1 MTHFAVTAVGADRP
15 GIVAAV
21 TGAFAGLGG
30 NLEDSSMTILRGQ
43 FAMMLVVDAPAG
55 VGAGELEAALAGPA
69 TDLDLVVTVRPAP
82 QSEAPQSA
90 APQSEAAQS
99 EQAQSEQAQSEA
111 ADDATD
117 GAGSWTVSVYGA
129 DHPGI
134 VHGMASLLAERSVN
148 IVDLSTRMVGTPES
162 PVYTMVLEVTLPRG
176 AHPHDLERDL
186 LAKAAE
192 LGVTCRLH
200 PSEADIL

>member
-1 MTHFAVTAVGADRP
+1 MAHFAVTAVGADRP

-21 TGAFAGLGG
+21 TGAFAGHGC

-55 VGAGELEAALAGPA
+55 VGVGELEAALAGPA
-69 TDLDLVVTVRPAP
+69 ADLDLVVTVRAAGEPA
-82 QSEAPQSA
+82 A
-90 APQSEAAQS
+90 AGPD
-99 EQAQSEQAQSEA
+99 
-111 ADDATD
+111 AD
-117 GAGSWTVSVYGA
+117 SWTVSVYGA

-134 VHGMASLLAERSVN
+134 VHGVAALLAARSVN
-148 IVDLSTRMVGTPES
+148 IVDLSTRVVGTPES
-162 PVYTMVLEVTLPRG
+162 PVYTMILEVTLPPG
-176 AHPHDLERDL
+176 GHPHQLQADLE
-186 LAKAAE
+186 ATAGE

>member
-21 TGAFAGLGG
+21 TGVFAEQGC

-43 FAMMLVVDAPAG
+43 FAKMLVVDAPAG
-55 VGAGELEAALAGPA
+55 VDAGQLEAALAGPA
-69 TDLDLVVTVRPAP
+69 ADLDLVVTVRPAP
-82 QSEAPQSA
+82 EPVPGSA
-90 APQSEAAQS
+90 S
-99 EQAQSEQAQSEA
+99 
-111 ADDATD
+111 ADEEV
-117 GAGSWTVSVYGA
+117 SWTVSVYGA

-134 VHGMASLLAERSVN
+134 VHGVASLLAARNVN
-148 IVDLSTRMVGTPES
+148 IVDLSTRVVGAAEN
-162 PVYTMVLEVTLPRG
+162 PVYTMVLEVTLPSGTDPREF
-176 AHPHDLERDL
+176 ERA
-186 LAKAAE
+186 LADRAGE

>member
-1 MTHFAVTAVGADRP
+1 MAHFAVTAVGADRP

-21 TGAFAGLGG
+21 TGAFAEHGC

-55 VGAGELEAALAGPA
+55 VGVDELETALAGPA
-69 TDLDLVVTVRPAP
+69 ADLDLVVTVRPAGEP
-82 QSEAPQSA
+82 PAGEA
-90 APQSEAAQS
+90 EV
-99 EQAQSEQAQSEA
+99 E
-111 ADDATD
+111 
-117 GAGSWTVSVYGA
+117 SWTVSVYGA

-134 VHGMASLLAERSVN
+134 VHGVTALLAARSVN
-148 IVDLSTRMVGTPES
+148 VVDLSTRVVGTPEN
-162 PVYTMVLEVTLPRG
+162 PVYTMVLEVSLPPEG
-176 AHPHDLERDL
+176 DPHQLQADLE
-186 LAKAAE
+186 AKAGE

>member
-1 MTHFAVTAVGADRP
+1 MSHFAVTAVGADRP

-21 TGAFAGLGG
+21 TRAFVDHGC

-55 VGAGELEAALAGPA
+55 VGIDELEAALAAPA
-69 TDLDLVVTVRPAP
+69 AELDLVVTVRPA
-82 QSEAPQSA
+82 
-90 APQSEAAQS
+90 
-99 EQAQSEQAQSEA
+99 
-111 ADDATD
+111 ADEPVEPAEGPET
-117 GAGSWTVSVYGA
+117 GPWTVSVYGA

-134 VHGMASLLAERSVN
+134 VHGVTSLLAGRSVN
-148 IVDLSTRMVGTPES
+148 IVDLSTRVVGTPES
-162 PVYTMVLEVTLPRG
+162 PVYTMVLEVTLPPGEDPRE
-176 AHPHDLERDL
+176 LERAL
-186 LAKAAE
+186 EATAGE

>member
-1 MTHFAVTAVGADRP
+1 MSHFAVTAVGADRP

-21 TGAFAGLGG
+21 TGAFADHGC

-69 TDLDLVVTVRPAP
+69 SDLDLVVTVRPAGEP
-82 QSEAPQSA
+82 A
-90 APQSEAAQS
+90 AEPG
-99 EQAQSEQAQSEA
+99 
-111 ADDATD
+111 D
-117 GAGSWTVSVYGA
+117 SWTVSVYGA

-134 VHGMASLLAERSVN
+134 VHGVAALLADRAVN
-148 IVDLSTRMVGTPES
+148 IVDLSTRVVGTPES
-162 PVYTMVLEVTLPRG
+162 PVYTMILEVTLPPG
-176 AHPHDLERDL
+176 GDPHQLQADLD
-186 LAKAAE
+186 ATAGE

>member
-1 MTHFAVTAVGADRP
+1 MPHFAVTAVGADRP

-21 TGAFAGLGG
+21 TGAFAEHGC

-69 TDLDLVVTVRPAP
+69 ADLDLVVTVR
-82 QSEAPQSA
+82 SA
-90 APQSEAAQS
+90 AEPPESGPDIE
-99 EQAQSEQAQSEA
+99 
-111 ADDATD
+111 
-117 GAGSWTVSVYGA
+117 SWTVSVYGA

-134 VHGMASLLAERSVN
+134 VHGVAALLAERSVN
-148 IVDLSTRMVGTPES
+148 IVDLSTRVVGTPES
-162 PVYTMVLEVTLPRG
+162 PVYTMVLEVTLPPEG
-176 AHPHDLERDL
+176 DPHQLQADLE
-186 LAKAAE
+186 AKAGE

>member
-1 MTHFAVTAVGADRP
+1 MAHFAVTAVGADRP

-21 TGAFAGLGG
+21 TRAFVAHGC

-55 VGAGELEAALAGPA
+55 VGATELQQALAAPA
-69 TDLDLVVTVRPAP
+69 AELDLVVTVR
-82 QSEAPQSA
+82 A
-90 APQSEAAQS
+90 APEPV
-99 EQAQSEQAQSEA
+99 
-111 ADDATD
+111 DDPAEPER
-117 GAGSWTVSVYGA
+117 SWTVSVYGA

-134 VHGMASLLAERSVN
+134 VHGVASLLAANSVN
-148 IVDLSTRMVGTPES
+148 IVDLSTRVVGSPEA
-162 PVYTMVLEVTLPRG
+162 PAYAMVLEVTLPRG
-176 AHPHDLERDL
+176 ADLRALERKL
-186 LAKAAE
+186 EITAAE

>member
-21 TGAFAGLGG
+21 TRAFVDHGC

-55 VGAGELEAALAGPA
+55 VGAAELEDALAAPA
-69 TDLDLVVTVRPAP
+69 AQLDLVVAVRPAAEP
-82 QSEAPQSA
+82 AASVAEADQ
-90 APQSEAAQS
+90 
-99 EQAQSEQAQSEA
+99 
-111 ADDATD
+111 
-117 GAGSWTVSVYGA
+117 WTVSVHGA

-134 VHGMASLLAERSVN
+134 VHGVASLLAERSIN
-148 IVDLSTRMVGTPES
+148 IVDLSTRVVGAPTRAF
-162 PVYTMVLEVTLPRG
+162 YTMVLEVTLPPG
-176 AHPHDLERDL
+176 ADADQLERDL
-186 LAKAAE
+186 GAKASE

>member
-1 MTHFAVTAVGADRP
+1 VTHFAVTAVGADRP

-21 TGAFAGLGG
+21 TRAFVDHGC

-55 VGAGELEAALAGPA
+55 VGAPELEQALALPA
-69 TDLDLVVTVRPAP
+69 ADLDLVVSVRPAA
-82 QSEAPQSA
+82 EAEDTLRETA
-90 APQSEAAQS
+90 A
-99 EQAQSEQAQSEA
+99 
-111 ADDATD
+111 
-117 GAGSWTVSVYGA
+117 WTVSVHGA

-134 VHGMASLLAERSVN
+134 VHGVTALLAERSVN
-148 IVDLSTRMVGTPES
+148 IVDLSTRVVGAPGHAL
-162 PVYTMVLEVTLPRG
+162 YTMVLDVTLPPDG
-176 AHPHDLERDL
+176 DPAELEREL
-186 LAKAAE
+186 ENKAAE

>member
-21 TGAFAGLGG
+21 TGAFAEHGC

-43 FAMMLVVDAPAG
+43 FAMMLVVDAPPG
-55 VGAGELEAALAGPA
+55 VGPEELQEALAGPA
-69 TDLDLVVTVRPAP
+69 TALDLVVTVR
-82 QSEAPQSA
+82 A
-90 APQSEAAQS
+90 AAEPVDG
-99 EQAQSEQAQSEA
+99 
-111 ADDATD
+111 ADDQDT
-117 GAGSWTVSVYGA
+117 GSWTVSVYGA

-134 VHGMASLLAERSVN
+134 VHGVAALLAANSVN
-148 IVDLSTRMVGTPES
+148 IVDLSTRVVGSPEA
-162 PVYTMVLEVTLPRG
+162 PAYTMVLEVTLPPG
-176 AHPHDLERDL
+176 ADPRALERKL
-186 LAKAAE
+186 EVTAGA

>member
-21 TGAFAGLGG
+21 TGAFAEHGC

-55 VGAGELEAALAGPA
+55 VGAAELEAALAGPA
-69 TDLDLVVTVRPAP
+69 AELDLVVTVRPAP
-82 QSEAPQSA
+82 QPPESRRRCRVVDRLGLRRRPSRHRARGGVA
-90 APQSEAAQS
+90 AGRE
-99 EQAQSEQAQSEA
+99 
-111 ADDATD
+111 
-117 GAGSWTVSVYGA
+117 G
-129 DHPGI
+129 
-134 VHGMASLLAERSVN
+134 VN
-148 IVDLSTRMVGTPES
+148 IVDLSTRMVGTTDQPA
-162 PVYTMVLEVTLPRG
+162 YAMVLEVTLPPDG
-176 AHPHDLERDL
+176 DPHDLERDL
-186 LAKAAE
+186 AAKAGE

>member
-21 TGAFAGLGG
+21 TRVFVDHGC

-55 VGAGELEAALAGPA
+55 VGAPELEAALAAPA
-69 TDLDLVVTVRPAP
+69 AELDLVVTVRPAT
-82 QSEAPQSA
+82 APA
-90 APQSEAAQS
+90 GGAP
-99 EQAQSEQAQSEA
+99 
-111 ADDATD
+111 D
-117 GAGSWTVSVYGA
+117 GGSWTVSVHGA

-134 VHGMASLLAERSVN
+134 VHGVASLLAERSVN
-148 IVDLSTRMVGTPES
+148 IVDLSTRVVGEADRAL
-162 PVYTMVLEVTLPRG
+162 YTMVLEVTLPPG
-176 AHPHDLERDL
+176 ADPRQLAGDLE
-186 LAKAAE
+186 AKAGE

-200 PSEADIL
+200 PSEVDIL